1 MNIKQDIKPISYI
14 KSHAADILKYI
25 NENHRPVIITQN
37 GEAKGVFIDTDS
49 YQNMKNTMALM
60 KMLLMAENQ
69 VAQGKT
75 IDQDEMFTRFDKKF
89 KNLMK

>member
-1 MNIKQDIKPISYI
+1 MNIKEDIKPISYI

-49 YQNMKNTMALM
+49 YQNMKDTMALM

-75 IDQDEMFTRFDKKF
+75 VDQDEMFARFDKKF
-89 KNLMK
+89 KDLMK

>member
-1 MNIKQDIKPISYI
+1 MNIKEDIKPISYI

-49 YQNMKNTMALM
+49 YQNMKDTMALM

-75 IDQDEMFTRFDKKF
+75 VDQDEMFTRFDKKF
-89 KNLMK
+89 KDLMK

>member
-1 MNIKQDIKPISYI
+1 MNIKEDIKPISYI

-89 KNLMK
+89 KDLMK